1 MNRQHKTEIVEA
13 LHADFL
19 GSSGAFIVGVQGL
32 TVAQMQKLRNE
43 LRQQGGKL
51 KVAKARLMKRA
62 TDDIAGPEHL
72 KPSLKGQIGLVF
84 AMKEAPAVA
93 KVLHDFSKENES
105 FKLIG
110 GCIDTMMLDSASI
123 GRIATLPSREVLLA
137 QVCGTLKAPTT
148 ALVSVLNALLVS
160 PLIALKQ
167 IEEKKKQN

>member
-1 MNRQHKTEIVEA
+1 MMNRQHKEEIVQE
-13 LHADFL
+13 LHADFA
-19 GSSGAFIVGVQGL
+19 GSTGAFVVGVQGL
-32 TVAQMQKLRNE
+32 TVGQMQKLRVA

-62 TDDIAGPEHL
+62 AEDISGPENL

-93 KVLHDFSKENES
+93 KVLHDFSKENGS

-110 GCIDTMMLDSASI
+110 GCIDTMMLDSVSI
-123 GRIATLPSREVLLA
+123 VRIATLPSREVLLA

-148 ALVSVLNALLVS
+148 GLVSVLSAVLKS

-167 IEEKKKQN
+167 IEEQKKQ

>member
-1 MNRQHKTEIVEA
+1 MNRQHKAEIVEA

-32 TVAQMQKLRNE
+32 TVAQIQKLRTA

-62 TDDIAGPEHL
+62 TLDIAGPENL
-72 KPSLKGQIGLVF
+72 NPSLKGQIGLVF

-93 KVLHDFSKENES
+93 KVLHAFSKENES

-110 GCIDTMMLDSASI
+110 GCIDTMMLDSTSI
-123 GRIATLPSREVLLA
+123 ERVATLPSKEVLLA
-137 QVCGTLKAPTT
+137 QLCGTLKAPTT
-148 ALVSVLNALLVS
+148 ALVSVLNAVLVG
-160 PLIALKQ
+160 PLVALKQ
-167 IEEKKKQN
+167 LEEKKK